1 MERAGETRPLERLA
15 VIGAG
20 AWGTALAIAAARAG
34 RDVTLWAREP
44 EVAEAIAATGE
55 NPLYLPGRPIP
66 GQIKATSDMAEA
78 LDGVQAA
85 ALVVPSQHLRAAA
98 EAVAAR
104 CSADLPVIICAKGV
118 EAETGLLMTDVAAQ
132 ALPERPLAVLSGPSF
147 AEEVAAGLPTA
158 VTVAADDMGLAA
170 WIAQGLMSASFRPY
184 VSDDVTGVEIGG
196 AAKNVIAIACGVA
209 SGLGFR
215 SNTRAA
221 LITRGLAE
229 MQALAAAMGARAE
242 TLSGLSGIGDLTLT
256 CSSEQSRNFSFGKA
270 LGEGG
275 DPAALLAR
283 GRAVVEG
290 AANAVSVTD
299 LARAHGVEMPICEA
313 VRAVIEDRA
322 PLDETIAALM
332 ARPLKVEPRVGH
344 AAPGG
349 QTALAEKST

>member
-1 MERAGETRPLERLA
+1 MERMEEKPPLQRIA

-20 AWGTALAIAAARAG
+20 AWGTALAAAAARAG
-34 RDVTLWAREP
+34 RDVTLWARER
-44 EVAEAIAATGE
+44 ETAEAIAATGE

-66 GQIKATSDMAEA
+66 PQIRATTDMGAALADAE
-78 LDGVQAA
+78 AA
-85 ALVVPSQHLRAAA
+85 ALVVPSQHLRAMA
-98 EAVAAR
+98 EAFAKAAAR
-104 CSADLPVIICAKGV
+104 DLPAVICAKGV
-118 EAETGLLMTDVAAQ
+118 EAETGLLMTEVAAQ
-132 ALPERPLAVLSGPSF
+132 AAPGRPLAALSGPSF

-158 VTVAADDMGLAA
+158 VTVASDDMDLAA
-170 WIAQGLMSASFRPY
+170 WIAQGLMSPSFRPY

-242 TLSGLSGIGDLTLT
+242 TLSGLSGLGDLTLT

-275 DPAALLAR
+275 DPAELLAR

-299 LARAHGVEMPICEA
+299 LARRHGVEMPICEA
-313 VRAVIEDRA
+313 VRSVIERRA
-322 PLDETIAALM
+322 PIDETIAALM
-332 ARPLKVEPRVGH
+332 ARPLKVEPRGAVAGS
-344 AAPGG
+344 
-349 QTALAEKST
+349 AEDRRA